1 MHRTKVVGRR
11 RFVSGG
17 VCTAIA
23 AISPF
28 PFEAEA
34 RAPGENGTRDL
45 AAGVAAMR
53 DIAIAYLR
61 EHRDWAAILRLRRA
75 FLRVP
80 PAARSEWLA
89 QWLHRGRS
97 ADFASGRVVT
107 LSGWVLARSEIRLC
121 VLLALSG
128 GPR

>member
-1 MHRTKVVGRR
+1 MHGTKVVERR

-17 VCTAIA
+17 VCAAIA

-28 PFEAEA
+28 PFEAGA
-34 RAPGENGTRDL
+34 RAPGGLGSRDL

-53 DIAIAYLR
+53 DIAVAYLR
-61 EHRDWAAILRLRRA
+61 EHHDWAAIIRLRRA

-80 PAARSEWLA
+80 PAARPEWLA

-107 LSGWVLARSEIRLC
+107 LSGWVLARSEVRLC
-121 VLLALSG
+121 ALLAFLG
-128 GPR
+128 GRR